1 MIKNN
6 NQLMNN
12 RIIQIFNK
20 IKYNHQIVKII
31 IKIIKKY
38 YHQYFNHYL
47 KHSLQIIIHKMTI
60 NHKQRINKINKI
72 VKIQIN
78 QLQKKP

>member
-6 NQLMNN
+6 NRQINN
-12 RIIQIFNK
+12 QIIQIINK
-20 IKYNHQIVKII
+20 IKYNHLIIKII

-47 KHSLQIIIHKMTI
+47 KLLMQIITHKMKIHK
-60 NHKQRINKINKI
+60 HKIKKINKI
-72 VKIQIN
+72 IKLISIYK
-78 QLQKKP
+78 QLKKH